1 MSKMTEKGV
10 SDKST
15 KYFLTPS
22 SLAKSLFFYIT
33 RCGHYYCS
41 DQYAFDGAS
50 EVGQVSSRR
59 NFLLFYIRSGDMSLR
74 LDRHDYTASSNQVVL
89 IDCHRPHAY
98 RATSDLEFIW
108 IHFDGANSA
117 AFFERI
123 RQLNG
128 VVFSIRDGGNL
139 YQMMAALVADCGRQ
153 GAASEVT
160 RSRCLHEI
168 LCQILLPRIQENERS
183 SSQIE
188 QAIRFICLN
197 LNEHLTVEAVAEAV
211 GLSASHLTRLFR
223 TTVGISP
230 YEYIIL
236 QRMDRA
242 KTLLSTTDEPVKTIA
257 FEVGYSSETT
267 FSAAFTEKTGV
278 SPRYYRKLKF
288 YLDH

>member
-74 LDRHDYTASSNQVVL
+74 LDRHDYTASSN
-89 IDCHRPHAY
+89 
-98 RATSDLEFIW
+98 
-108 IHFDGANSA
+108 
-117 AFFERI
+117 
-123 RQLNG
+123 
-128 VVFSIRDGGNL
+128 
-139 YQMMAALVADCGRQ
+139 
-153 GAASEVT
+153 
-160 RSRCLHEI
+160 
-168 LCQILLPRIQENERS
+168 
-183 SSQIE
+183 
-188 QAIRFICLN
+188 
-197 LNEHLTVEAVAEAV
+197 VEAVAEAV
-211 GLSASHLTRLFR
+211 GLSDSHLTRLFR

-236 QRMDRA
+236 QRIDRA
-242 KTLLSTTDEPVKTIA
+242 KTLLSTTDEPIKTIA